1 MTAKKNDIKFKMKIL
16 LKYIQSYG
24 LKNLFIIIIYE
35 LIYIVMYSDCSIFRL
50 NKNFNI
56 SSKNSKKYNSVYFPS
71 TFYALNIIRKNTNL
85 NNNNSILLDFG
96 SGDGRPGKVF
106 NKLKYYGFDYDPQFF
121 QNTKKIKIFNINL
134 RDFQKLKNLLKKLK
148 LRKKIIYLYFN
159 DPFENELVFKLIRI
173 FYKKFKNIKLI
184 FVNNSNID
192 YLLKKNISIDYKKV
206 FRSNKKNIYIGN
218 IL

>member
-1 MTAKKNDIKFKMKIL
+1 MTAMKNDIKFKMKIL
-16 LKYIQSYG
+16 LKYIKSYG
-24 LKNLFIIIIYE
+24 IKDLFIIIIYE
-35 LIYIVMYSDCSIFRL
+35 IIYIVIYLDYSIFHL
-50 NKNFNI
+50 NNNFNI
-56 SSKNSKKYNSVYFPS
+56 SSKNTKKYNSVYFPS
-71 TFYALNIIRKNTNL
+71 TLYALSIINKQTKL
-85 NNNNSILLDFG
+85 NNSKSILLDFG

-106 NKLKYYGFDYDPQFF
+106 NKLKYYGFDYDPQFL
-121 QNTKKIKIFNINL
+121 QKNKKIKIFNINL
-134 RDFQKLKNLLKKLK
+134 RDFEKLKNLLKKLK
-148 LRKKIIYLYFN
+148 LRNKIIYLYFN

-192 YLLKKNISIDYKKV
+192 YLLRKNISIDYKKV